1 MISEK
6 GYKFKVL
13 FVCMG
18 NICRS
23 PTAEGIFRHKIT
35 QRKLSDI
42 IFVDSCGTHDYHHGQ
57 QPDKR
62 SQEAALKRGIDLS
75 SQRSRVINRS
85 DFSKFNLIL
94 AMDEMNF
101 SQIESMMNHKDKEKL
116 LLFLDFSKQAE
127 WTEVPDPYYGKTN
140 GFELVLDLLDEA
152 SDGLLDYIEEK
163 IMISEE

>member
-57 QPDKR
+57 QPDK
-62 SQEAALKRGIDLS
+62 LS
-75 SQRSRVINRS
+75 
-85 DFSKFNLIL
+85 LIH
-94 AMDEMNF
+94 
-101 SQIESMMNHKDKEKL
+101 I
-116 LLFLDFSKQAE
+116 
-127 WTEVPDPYYGKTN
+127 
-140 GFELVLDLLDEA
+140 
-152 SDGLLDYIEEK
+152 
-163 IMISEE
+163 

>member
-6 GYKFKVL
+6 DYKFKIL

-23 PTAEGIFRHKIT
+23 PTAEGVFRHKII
-35 QRKLSDI
+35 QKELSDFV
-42 IFVDSCGTHDYHHGQ
+42 FVDSCGTHDYHEGQ

-75 SQRSRVINRS
+75 SQTSRVIKRS
-85 DFSKFNLIL
+85 DLTEFNLIL
-94 AMDEMNF
+94 AMDKINF
-101 SQIESMMNHKDKEKL
+101 IQIESMMTHKDKEKL
-116 LLFLDFSKQAE
+116 ILFLDFSKQAE
-127 WTEVPDPYYGKTN
+127 FTEVPDPYYGKTN

-152 SDGLLDYIEEK
+152 SDGLIDYIKEK
-163 IMISEE
+163 L